1 MQCWMNGNYMA
12 AQDLRISPFDHGF
25 LYGLGFFETFR
36 TYRGQVFCWEE
47 HMERLQ
53 HALSQ
58 YHIHL
63 TYSENVLLEVVQQLN
78 QLAGGQDGYFRLNV
92 SAGEHNIGLQP
103 TEYRQPNVIIFR
115 KELQDTPRGTEK
127 IAQWLTTTRN
137 TPEQGVRVKSHH
149 YGNNVLG
156 RFEMPSLAKQ
166 EGFFLTE
173 QGYVAEGVTSNV
185 FWVKNDILYTP
196 SLETGILPG
205 IIRAWIIE
213 KANVLD
219 IEVQQGFY
227 TKEDL
232 LQSTECFITNS
243 VQEFVPISSLDNQRF
258 LGNKGPI
265 YSLLHGA
272 FIQEVQQG

>member
-1 MQCWMNGNYMA
+1 MQCWMNGSYTA

-36 TYRGQVFCWEE
+36 TYEGQVFEWNA

-53 HALSQ
+53 QALSQ
-58 YHIHL
+58 YRIHF
-63 TYSENVLLEVVQQLN
+63 TYPENVLLEIVQQLN
-78 QLAGGQDGYFRLNV
+78 EQAGGQDGYFRLNV

-103 TEYRQPNVIIFR
+103 TEYAQPNVIIFR

-127 IAQWLTTTRN
+127 TAQWLTTPRN
-137 TPEQGVRVKSHH
+137 SPEQGLRVKSHH

-156 RFEMPSLAKQ
+156 RFELPSLAQQ

-173 QGYVAEGVTSNV
+173 TGYVAEGVTSNV

-205 IIRAWIIE
+205 VIRAWVIK
-213 KANVLD
+213 KAVALG
-219 IEVQQGFY
+219 IEVREGFY

-232 LQSTECFITNS
+232 RQSTECFITNS
-243 VQEFVPISSLDNQRF
+243 VQELVPIINLENQQL
-258 LGNKGPI
+258 LGNKGPV
-265 YSLLHGA
+265 YSCLHDA
-272 FIQEVQQG
+272 FVQEVEQG